1 MAKKAKKTAAPVLKD
16 TCTGANC
23 VHVIKGSKHVD
34 FNKLTLFEVV
44 AISVVTYLSVT
55 LGVILTLP
63 LA

>member
-1 MAKKAKKTAAPVLKD
+1 MAKKAKATVKPVQNTA
-16 TCTGANC
+16 CTGENC